1 MYRIFTL
8 ILMYSAFAIAAFA
21 SQGASF
27 NSKDT
32 FINLRQSPNGTII
45 AKLYKSDFLLTSLIG
60 GTDGTNPHWIQITIG
75 DMQGVLHKRDI
86 VALDEKDYQSYL
98 QTLFLQTLAKLSTPY
113 QEALLADDPSIKAI
127 PKAALESI
135 FTPNADDISERFDS
149 KRRLLNAL
157 AKAKYQQALEYAIA
171 LGFAHTTELLL
182 KEKSITLELESSQI
196 TQADKDSPSMPL
208 LIYAIQA
215 KHPSPAII
223 TALLNK
229 GAKVNVSYG
238 DTTKD
243 SPLTLACQR
252 GLTDIAKLLIQAG
265 AELESSQMTSPLI
278 HAASKHNK
286 ELVALLLDSG
296 ANIHAKLLESSKPT
310 QLEALD
316 VALMAM
322 QTLQEEDRA
331 NAQEVAVL
339 LIDRGADLTRALQS
353 ASIGGD
359 IEMITLLL
367 AKDAPINGDP
377 ACLQGH
383 NAFACSPLVAAIA
396 SNQTQAAKLLIQNGA
411 DTAIYDEEGVSL
423 VQHIENLQD
432 LESKTQLLEAIGAM
446 NNAKH

>member
-1 MYRIFTL
+1 MYKIFTL
-8 ILMYSAFAIAAFA
+8 ILVYGVFAIAAFA

-60 GTDGTNPHWIQITIG
+60 GTDSTNPHWIQITIG

-98 QTLFLQTLAKLSTPY
+98 QTLFLQTLAKLSAPY
-113 QEALLADDPSIKAI
+113 QEALLADDPSIKTI

-182 KEKSITLELESSQI
+182 KEKSITLELESSQM

-238 DTTKD
+238 DTTKE

-377 ACLQGH
+377 ACLQGQ

-411 DTAIYDEEGVSL
+411 DTAIYDEEGLSL